1 VKRHPV
7 NPHDL
12 ALYAGGDVNLLD
24 RIRIALHLQRC
35 PACASEVESLRDV
48 AVILKQ
54 DASFVPEGIDWERLS
69 AEMTANI
76 HLGLDAG
83 AIVGADSEEAA
94 RAPRQEAMGWR
105 LGIVMASLAL
115 IVVSGWWLGRSHPAA
130 PVASAAPVTIIQA
143 GSEGVELQ
151 DHGSA
156 LAMYSQGQANTSSSV
171 DVSGAAQAQYV
182 NASTGQATIYRVY
195 AE

>member
-1 VKRHPV
+1 MKRHPV

-12 ALYAGGDVNLLD
+12 ALYAGGDVNLFD
-24 RIRIALHLQRC
+24 RIRIAIHLQRC

-54 DASFVPEGIDWERLS
+54 DASFVPETLDWDRLS

-83 AIVGADSEEAA
+83 AIVGADSRSERLGPQPEAF
-94 RAPRQEAMGWR
+94 GWR
-105 LGIVMASLAL
+105 LGVVMASLTL
-115 IVVSGWWLGRSHPAA
+115 IVVSGWWLGRNQSAPTAA
-130 PVASAAPVTIIQA
+130 AAPVTLIQA
-143 GSEGVELQ
+143 GGQGVELQ
-151 DHGSA
+151 EHGAA
-156 LAMYSQGQANTSSSV
+156 LALYSPGEANTNSSV
-171 DVSGAAQAQYV
+171 DTSGTAQVQYV
-182 NASTGQATIYRVY
+182 NANTGQATIYRVY